1 MRWTALSEKLEPYKG
16 AVTNWGFFL
25 VTYTIVGLNRS
36 VFLTQPLSILPVF
49 LVALAAI
56 FLLGWTIERIGRL
69 FKIDPRKRVSLVLL
83 GTHKNT
89 GLAAGLALTLLG
101 ERTALPATVST
112 VFMIVYVV
120 WLSIKQR
127 RFSSNSL

>member
-1 MRWTALSEKLEPYKG
+1 MLKTFRKEGYKG
-16 AVTNWGFFL
+16 ALTNWGFFL
-25 VTYTIVGLNRS
+25 VTYTIVGLNRA
-36 VFLTQPLSILPVF
+36 VFINRPLSILPVF

-56 FLLGWTIERIGRL
+56 FLLGWIIERIGRL
-69 FKIDPRKRVSLVLL
+69 FKIDSRKRLSLVLL
-83 GTHKNT
+83 GTLKNT

-127 RFSSNSL
+127 GFSWKSQA

>member
-1 MRWTALSEKLEPYKG
+1 
-16 AVTNWGFFL
+16 
-25 VTYTIVGLNRS
+25 
-36 VFLTQPLSILPVF
+36 
-49 LVALAAI
+49 VALAAI
-56 FLLGWTIERIGRL
+56 FLLGFVIDQIGRFL
-69 FKIDPRKRVSLVLL
+69 GVEPRKRLSLVLL

-127 RFSSNSL
+127 RFSSN